1 MKITMTGTD
10 FNRIMRVCIPALSK
24 DDVREELRHIDI
36 QCNGEG
42 EGCATALDGYTLA
55 QTRFACQGPRCRFHI
70 PPHKK
75 VRNDCTIEITLEDE
89 KISVSDGV
97 ETVTRPA
104 YHGQQIDHAAICKG
118 AQAKKKRATIAFDG
132 RLLMRALKCHA
143 GPYKEPVFLEIYG
156 PNDAAILHTVNTCG
170 MVLPMRIEPKEGTP
184 VFWDMRENA

>member
-24 DDVREELRHIDI
+24 DAVRAELCHIDI

-42 EGCATALDGYTLA
+42 EGCATALDGFTLA

-70 PPHKK
+70 PAHKTVK
-75 VRNDCTIEITLEDE
+75 NDCIIEITLEDG

-104 YHGQQIDHAAICKG
+104 LQFDGIDHAAVCRS
-118 AQAKKKRATIAFDG
+118 AQGNKKRATIAFDG
-132 RLLMRALKCHA
+132 RLLMRALKSHA
-143 GPYKEPVFLEIYG
+143 TSYREPVFLEIYG
-156 PNDAAILHTVNTCG
+156 PHDAAILHTANTCG

>member
-24 DDVREELRHIDI
+24 DDFREELRHIDI

-70 PPHKK
+70 PPHKT
-75 VRNDCTIEITLEDE
+75 VRNDCEIEITLKDG

-104 YHGQQIDHAAICKG
+104 LQFDGIDHAAVCRN
-118 AQAKKKRATIAFDG
+118 AQGKKKRATIAFDS
-132 RLLMRALKCHA
+132 RLLMRALKSHS
-143 GPYKEPVFLEIYG
+143 GTYRKPVFLEIYG
-156 PNDAAILHTVNTCG
+156 PHDAAILHTSDTCG
-170 MVLPMRIEPKEGTP
+170 LVLPMKLEPMEDP
-184 VFWDMRENA
+184 AFWSMGENA

>member
-24 DDVREELRHIDI
+24 DDLREELRHIDI

-55 QTRFACQGPRCRFHI
+55 QTRFPCQGPRCRFHI
-70 PPHKK
+70 PPHKT

-118 AQAKKKRATIAFDG
+118 AQTKKKRATIAFDG
-132 RLLMRALKCHA
+132 RLLMRALKSHS
-143 GPYKEPVFLEIYG
+143 GTYRKPVFLEIYG
-156 PNDAAILHTVNTCG
+156 PHDAAILHTSDTCG
-170 MVLPMRIEPKEGTP
+170 LVLPMKLEPMEDP
-184 VFWDMRENA
+184 AFWNMGKNA